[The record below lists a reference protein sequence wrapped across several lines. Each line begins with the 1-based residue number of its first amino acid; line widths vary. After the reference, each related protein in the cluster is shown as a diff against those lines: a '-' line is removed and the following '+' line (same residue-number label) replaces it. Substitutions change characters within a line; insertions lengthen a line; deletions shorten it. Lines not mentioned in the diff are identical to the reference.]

1 MHPFLYVTT
10 AFLVGA
16 FLFLCVGAWRVL
28 RGREQP
34 RPFIERAAMAGIFAV
49 VGWQAL
55 TWLRVD
61 RGVASQARVIGV
73 WVQLL
78 CAFGIAAVMI
88 VQGWLVHP
96 RATPK

>member
-16 FLFLCVGAWRVL
+16 FLFLCVGAWRVFH
-28 RGREQP
+28 GRERP
-34 RPFIERAAMAGIFAV
+34 RPFMERAAMAGIFAV

-55 TWLRVD
+55 TWLRADQAVT
-61 RGVASQARVIGV
+61 GQARVIGV

-78 CAFGIAAVMI
+78 CAFGIAGVMLA
-88 VQGWLVHP
+88 QGWFVHP
-96 RATPK
+96 RTNSK

>member
-16 FLFLCVGAWRVL
+16 FLFLCVGGWRVL
-28 RGREQP
+28 RGRDQP
-34 RPFIERAAMAGIFAV
+34 RPFMERAAMATIFAV

-61 RGVASQARVIGV
+61 QPLASHARVIGV

-78 CAFGIAAVMI
+78 CAFGISGVMLG
-88 VQGWLVHP
+88 QGWLVHL
-96 RATPK
+96 RTRPK